1 MTREEAFN
9 RLSEASAHV
18 RFEAV
23 RAIEAFATP
32 SDIAT
37 LLKVKSKEN
46 DFYVKKRLQ
55 MLIEKISQ
63 MSLLKD
69 PEDDDIEVPFETQR
83 KIKSEAIEWVAG
95 LLLHEIGS
103 RLGLLESALETEL
116 PNYLS
121 SITKKRVENLQDTFD
136 GIEQLKMATLSPRP
150 TEMDLA
156 SFIGELITL
165 ETENI
170 EIDYYLVGRKPM
182 IIYCDRSLLTLA
194 LCNGI
199 KNAIEASLIVAEHR
213 RPVVTVS
220 WGTTDRD
227 YWVTVIDTGPGVLEN
242 TTSFNLGESTKAG
255 HLGFGL
261 GIAKQ
266 AMDTMR
272 GEISLK
278 NSGSGG
284 TVYELRW
291 SLNK

>member
-1 MTREEAFN
+1 
-9 RLSEASAHV
+9 
-18 RFEAV
+18 V

-37 LLKVKSKEN
+37 LLKVKSKES

-69 PEDDDIEVPFETQR
+69 PEDDDIEVPFEIQR

-116 PNYLS
+116 PNYPS

-136 GIEQLKMATLSPRP
+136 GIEQLKRATLSPRP

-165 ETENI
+165 ETESV

-227 YWVTVIDTGPGVLEN
+227 YWVTVNDTGPGVLEN
-242 TTSFNLGESTKAG
+242 TTSFNLGESSKAG

-278 NSGSGG
+278 NSSSGG